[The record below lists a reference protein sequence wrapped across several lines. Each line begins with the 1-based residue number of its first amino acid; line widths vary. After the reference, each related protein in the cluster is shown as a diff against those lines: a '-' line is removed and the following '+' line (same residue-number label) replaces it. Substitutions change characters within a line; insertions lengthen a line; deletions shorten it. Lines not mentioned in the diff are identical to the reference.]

1 MRVAQPVLYIIP
13 SFDAAVGANINF
25 AYEGEQ
31 VFANELV
38 IYDNETG
45 SQVYSKKTEWM
56 RTYHVING
64 GVLQNGKYYYCE
76 IRVFNKEGTASDWSS
91 QKSFRCFTTPQFGFS
106 NMLTDQI
113 VQNSEITVRLNYS
126 QAENEPLNTYTVGL
140 YNANRV
146 LITKSGT
153 LYGVN
158 TLEYTVKNLED
169 GTKYYLRATGETLN
183 GMAADTGYVPF
194 SVKFITPTYWTYV
207 DLSDNNDGT
216 VRISCN
222 IRTVTG
228 RYEGGDEPV
237 YIHDRHMIDMRSP
250 GQRVIFDDGFTVQG
264 DFTIKL
270 LGYGFTEG
278 ERIMELIDKSGNV
291 LTLIYREG
299 WFMKSSVMAGDAEAD
314 DDMLGVR
321 VKYLEVQCMSA
332 SGSLT
337 YSIHSGAMPTL
348 GDGEEYLI
356 QLRRIGEV
364 CEVRAVARS
373 IEAMITDQN
382 A

>member
-1 MRVAQPVLYIIP
+1 M
-13 SFDAAVGANINF
+13 
-25 AYEGEQ
+25 
-31 VFANELV
+31 
-38 IYDNETG
+38 
-45 SQVYSKKTEWM
+45 
-56 RTYHVING
+56 
-64 GVLQNGKYYYCE
+64 
-76 IRVFNKEGTASDWSS
+76 
-91 QKSFRCFTTPQFGFS
+91 
-106 NMLTDQI
+106 
-113 VQNSEITVRLNYS
+113 
-126 QAENEPLNTYTVGL
+126 
-140 YNANRV
+140 
-146 LITKSGT
+146 LITKSET
-153 LYGVN
+153 LYGVG

-228 RYEGGDEPV
+228 RYEGGDEPT
-237 YIHDRHMIDMRSP
+237 YIHDRHMIDLRNP

-270 LGYGFTEG
+270 LGYGFTDN
-278 ERIMELIDKSGNV
+278 ERIIELIDKSGNV
-291 LTLIYREG
+291 LALIYREG
-299 WFMKSSVMAGDAEAD
+299 WFMKGSVMAGNAEAD

-321 VKYLEVQCMSA
+321 VRYLEVQCTSA

-337 YSIHSGAMPTL
+337 YSIHSGSMPAL

-356 QLRRIGEV
+356 QLRRVGEV
-364 CEVRAVARS
+364 CEVRAATRN
-373 IEAMITDQN
+373 IETMITAQN